1 VNRPTAGHEP
11 GCCPSCGARGVG
23 RVAAGQYYCRECFI
37 EFGTTDGG
45 WQLFHIGDEGDLV
58 FWKEVTRAD
67 PQPSPG

>member
-1 VNRPTAGHEP
+1 M
-11 GCCPSCGARGVG
+11 G